1 MKGVALIIES
11 DLPLAEGIHVS
22 LFIRAIIFFVD
33 FTPLA
38 LKAMS
43 VDWSFKNETVSFES
57 WRK

>member
-43 VDWSFKNETVSFES
+43 VD
-57 WRK
+57 